1 MEQYIDEPHIDEASA
16 DLHDKVQR
24 LVFAIADLYA
34 VRDIT
39 IDVPQKDHVRFRGT
53 LLCDLETQFD
63 TLRQRFEQFGYTPL
77 IRDQD
82 GEAVLI
88 GLPQVFRPK
97 PTNPLINLILFIA
110 TIFSTLLVGAWY
122 NDLPPT
128 YWSMQS
134 ISAFL
139 LSGWPFSLSILLIL
153 GAHELGHYFAARFH
167 KVHVTLPYFI
177 PVPTIIGTMG
187 AFIAIREPI
196 KNKRALFDIGASG
209 PLAGLV
215 FAIPIFAIGLAT
227 SELAFYIPSAYVGSS
242 IMTQVMMWAVLGE
255 AYPAQ
260 GVDVALNAVAFAGWC
275 GLLVTMMNLLP
286 VGQLDGGHIAYV
298 LFGKRARL
306 FFWPAVLALMVIT
319 IYFRTTFW
327 VLWILL
333 LFIFGRFHAEPLDDV
348 TDVGLPRKLVGV
360 GIIILFLLIFIP
372 SPFGGASAF

>member
-1 MEQYIDEPHIDEASA
+1 MDQQVEESPATEGRV
-16 DLHDKVQR
+16 DLHDNALR
-24 LVFAIADLYA
+24 LAQAIADLFL
-34 VRDIT
+34 VSDIT
-39 IDVPQKDHVRFRGT
+39 IDAPKKDHVRFRGT

-77 IRDQD
+77 IRNQD

-97 PTNPLINLILFIA
+97 PTNPVINLVLFIA
-110 TIFSTLLVGAWY
+110 TIISTLFVGALY
-122 NDLPPT
+122 NDIPPSNLNT
-128 YWSMQS
+128 QS
-134 ISAFL
+134 IVAFL
-139 LSGWPFSLSILLIL
+139 LTGWPFSLSILLIL
-153 GAHELGHYFAARFH
+153 GAHELGHYFAARYH
-167 KVHVTLPYFI
+167 NVHVTLPYFI

-227 SELAFYIPSAYVGSS
+227 SELTVYIPSAYEGSS
-242 IMTQVMMWAVLGE
+242 IMTQVMKWAVLGE
-255 AYPAQ
+255 AYPAY

-275 GLLVTMMNLLP
+275 GFLVTMMNLLP

-298 LFGKRARL
+298 LFGDRARL
-306 FFWPAVLALMVIT
+306 FFWPAVLALLAIT

-333 LFIFGRFHAEPLDDV
+333 LFIFGRIHAEPLDDV

-372 SPFGGASAF
+372 SPFGGASTF